1 MNPER
6 LIAGSASPPRET
18 VAAPASSWQRTL
30 SSVAEALFESER
42 GPAEAERVAWVVDD
56 IDHFLMTVGGRTR
69 LVIRLAV
76 ETVGRLGPLM
86 VGSLGPFERLP
97 LPRRQAALARLERS
111 PAGLTVFALKTL
123 LSLHWFEHP
132 KTVRELGLENRRER
146 SRGAR

>member
-1 MNPER
+1 MNPN
-6 LIAGSASPPRET
+6 L
-18 VAAPASSWQRTL
+18 AAPAQSWQRTL
-30 SSVAEALFESER
+30 GSVAEALFESGR
-42 GPAEAERVAWVVDD
+42 GPAEPGRVAWVVDE

-86 VGSLGPFERLP
+86 VGSFGPFDRLP
-97 LPRRQAALARLERS
+97 LAKRQAALSRLERS

-132 KTVRELGLENRRER
+132 DTVREHGLENRLENG
-146 SRGAR
+146 RGAK

>member
-1 MNPER
+1 MNPN
-6 LIAGSASPPRET
+6 
-18 VAAPASSWQRTL
+18 VAAPAVSWQRTL

-42 GPAEAERVAWVVDD
+42 GPAEPERVAWVVDD

-76 ETVGRLGPLM
+76 ETVGRLGPLA
-86 VGSLGPFERLP
+86 VGSLGPFERLS
-97 LPRRQAALARLERS
+97 LAKRQAALARLERS

-132 KTVRELGLENRRER
+132 ETVREHGLESRFDKR
-146 SRGAR
+146 RGAK